1 MAKDIAKDSL
11 KELESTLIK
20 LQNFPLEPEVE
31 GIVQDAIQQVEQLL
45 KTPAGDLAAETPLVS
60 QIVQEQSRFVS
71 VITHELRIPMTSI
84 KGYADLL
91 RQGVVGPLNE
101 QQLNFID
108 VISSNVERMSALV
121 SDLSDITRIQ
131 DGRLKID
138 PGVLS
143 LSHCVDEA
151 LLKLRP
157 KINAKNQVL
166 EIDIPGNIS
175 PAFADQSRV
184 VQVLANL
191 ISNAWKFTP
200 PGGRIR
206 IHAQEQG
213 PKLLIE
219 VNDTGIGISKQDQ
232 SRLFDQFFRSE
243 DPAVREQP
251 GWGLGLSLTKL
262 FIERMGGEIGFQS
275 TLGSGSTFWITL
287 PQHMV

>member
-1 MAKDIAKDSL
+1 MAKDIAKAPL

-20 LQNFPLEPEVE
+20 LQSFPLEPEVE

-45 KTPAGDLAAETPLVS
+45 KTPTGDLAAEYPIIS
-60 QIVQEQSRFVS
+60 QIVQEKSRFVS

-108 VISSNVERMSALV
+108 VINSNVERMSTLV
-121 SDLSDITRIQ
+121 SDLSDITRLQ
-131 DGRLKID
+131 DGRLKLS

-143 LSHCVDEA
+143 LPHCVDEA

-166 EIDIPGNIS
+166 EIDIPDNIS

-184 VQVLANL
+184 VQVLVNL

-200 PGGRIR
+200 SGGKIR
-206 IHAQEQG
+206 IHAQEQR

-219 VNDTGIGISKQDQ
+219 VNDTGVGISKQDQ
-232 SRLFDQFFRSE
+232 SHLFDQFFRSE

-262 FIERMGGEIGFQS
+262 LTEQMGGEIGWQS
-275 TLGSGSTFWITL
+275 NLGSGSTFWITL
-287 PQHMV
+287 PQHMA